1 METGSRMVA
10 ARRWGK
16 ESRAFLLNGT
26 EFEFR
31 KLKGVLW
38 LDAGVGSTTVGMCLI
53 LLICTPEKWLR

>member
-1 METGSRMVA
+1 MVA

-38 LDAGVGSTTVGMCLI
+38 LDAGVGCTTVGMCLI
-53 LLICTPEKWLR
+53 LLICTPENG

>member
-26 EFEFR
+26 EYEFH

-38 LDAGVGSTTVGMCLI
+38 LDAGVGCSTVGMCLI
-53 LLICTPEKWLR
+53 LLICTSKNG

>member
-1 METGSRMVA
+1 MVA

-31 KLKGVLW
+31 KVKGVLW
-38 LDAGVGSTTVGMCLI
+38 LDAGVGCSSVGMCLI
-53 LLICTPEKWLR
+53 LLICTSKNG